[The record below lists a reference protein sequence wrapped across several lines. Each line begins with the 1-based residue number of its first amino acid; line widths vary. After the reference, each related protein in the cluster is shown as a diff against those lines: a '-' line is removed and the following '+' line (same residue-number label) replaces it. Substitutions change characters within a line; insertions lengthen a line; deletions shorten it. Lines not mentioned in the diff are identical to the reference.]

1 MPYFEISLLALCK
14 VVIEA
19 ADAEQAE
26 IHAMTEADSGD
37 FETFDADLVCE
48 IDPDRLESHE
58 RIADLVLID

>member
-1 MPYFEISLLALCK
+1 MPYFEITLRARCT

-37 FETFDADLVCE
+37 FETFDAELECE
-48 IDPDRLESHE
+48 IAPDRLEQHE
-58 RIADLVLID
+58 RNADLVLVD

>member
-1 MPYFEISLLALCK
+1 MPYFEISLLARCT

-37 FETFDADLVCE
+37 FETFDTDLVCE
-48 IDPDRLESHE
+48 SI
-58 RIADLVLID
+58 LIGLSRTSELQTLC

>member
-1 MPYFEISLLALCK
+1 MPYFEISLLARCT

-19 ADAEQAE
+19 ADAKQAE

-37 FETFDADLVCE
+37 FETFDAELVCE
-48 IDPDRLESHE
+48 IAPDRLELYE